1 GRMGDWL
8 RNVKD
13 WAFSRNRFW
22 GTPLPVWTCGQ
33 CKAQTCIGTKAELKA
48 AGIDAPELHRPYV
61 DQPIDCPKC
70 KSKKSAV
77 REPYV
82 IDVWYD
88 SGAAQFAQW
97 NTTSLDSKALA
108 DQWPID
114 FITEGLDQTRGWF
127 YSLLASATALG
138 QTAPD
143 SPLFKGPAFRNCL
156 VGGLILAEDG
166 TKMSKSKKNYTSPDL
181 VFANQGADA
190 TRWYL
195 LSATAP
201 WQDKRFYEEAV
212 RDTFGKFFSTLWN
225 TFLFQHQYARLDK
238 WEPSHAL
245 PQTEWTDLDR
255 WLLARLNAA
264 VAEAR
269 QEADRFHL
277 HKATR
282 AIEAFV
288 IDDLSNW
295 WVRRSRDRF
304 WGERDSRDKQSAHA
318 ALWTALHTVARLVA
332 PFAPFMVES
341 MWPNLRLPADP
352 ASVHLAAYPVAGPRE
367 EALEAEMAQVRALAE
382 AGRALRSKVNIPTRH
397 PLGRAVLVGANL
409 PRFAAI
415 LQDEINVKS
424 LEPAPDAR
432 ALKSF
437 VAKPNRSTLG
447 KAFKRLGSPI
457 ADAIEGLDGDHV
469 AAQFAAG
476 RGVGVNV
483 EGQEH
488 NLGPEHV
495 VLEEQDRPG
504 WATTKVGEAVLALHV
519 LRDEALLAEALAR
532 EVIRRIQEVRKE
544 LDLPIDEEVDVT
556 LAVGPDQ
563 QAQLGRF
570 LHEVKAEVRGR
581 NVTFG
586 SVGPQGRSWD
596 IDGIAI
602 SAEVKPTKTTRP
614 AAVEAA

>member
-1 GRMGDWL
+1 
-8 RNVKD
+8 
-13 WAFSRNRFW
+13 
-22 GTPLPVWTCGQ
+22 
-33 CKAQTCIGTKAELKA
+33 AQVCLGSKAELKA

-70 KSKKSAV
+70 HAKKAAV

-97 NTTSLDSKALA
+97 NTTGLDNPALA

-166 TKMSKSKKNYTSPDL
+166 TKMSKSKKNYTSPDV

-212 RDTFGKFFSTLWN
+212 RETFGKFFSTLWN
-225 TFLFQHQYARLDK
+225 TFLFQHQYAKLDK
-238 WEPSHAL
+238 WDPAHAL
-245 PQTEWTDLDR
+245 PQAEWTDLDR
-255 WLLARLNAA
+255 WLLSRLNAT

-269 QEADRFHL
+269 AEADRLHL

-288 IDDLSNW
+288 VDDLSNW

-304 WGERDSRDKQSAHA
+304 WADKESKDKRSAHA
-318 ALWTALHTVARLVA
+318 ALWTALHTCARLVA
-332 PFAPFMVES
+332 PFAPFMVET
-341 MWPNLRLPADP
+341 MWPNLRTASDP
-352 ASVHLAAYPVAGPRE
+352 AFVHLAAYPVAGPRD
-367 EALEAEMAQVRALAE
+367 EALETEMAQVRALAE

-397 PLGRAVLVGANL
+397 PLGRAVLVNAKL

-415 LQDEINVKS
+415 LQDEINVKA
-424 LEPAPDAR
+424 LDVAPDAR

-437 VAKPNRSTLG
+437 VAKPNRATLG
-447 KAFKRLGSPI
+447 KAFKRMAGPI
-457 ADAIEGLDGDHV
+457 ADAVEGLDGDQV
-469 AAQFAAG
+469 AAAFAAG
-476 RGVGVNV
+476 RTVGVNV

-488 NLGPEHV
+488 QLSPEHI

-504 WATTKVGEAVLALHV
+504 WATTKVGEATLALHI

-532 EVIRRIQEVRKE
+532 EVIRRIQEVRKD
-544 LDLPIDEEVDVT
+544 LDLPIDEEVDVVLT
-556 LAVGPDQ
+556 AGPEE
-563 QAQLGRF
+563 QAQLSHF

-581 NVTFG
+581 SVTFG
-586 SVGPQGRSWD
+586 PAGPHARSWD
-596 IDGIAI
+596 IDGAVVK
-602 SAEVKPTKTTRP
+602 AEVKPTKTHRP